1 MHKRI
6 VTVIESGN
14 GPYGQFITAGDHV
27 LGADERGELGGRNT
41 GPILTSCFCPALEP
55 ARQ

>member
-41 GPILTSCFCPALEP
+41 GPGS
-55 ARQ
+55 